1 MVDTDGTQA
10 PEPPKPFSD
19 SLGGTPDNGSGG
31 AAGAGGVA
39 AGGENGHPPQP
50 VGVNREAV
58 QQLATALAAQEAAS
72 GGGTGSG
79 ASGASGS
86 APGSGGSAGAD
97 DEDDE
102 PTAEIPP
109 QRPGVRASA
118 PALLAPIMRRRRP
131 GQGSRTR
138 RPAPQVRKPSA
149 GSAGFVV
156 ALTLMLIFLII
167 AIQFVASFVESVT
180 SIFG

>member
-79 ASGASGS
+79 ASGS
-86 APGSGGSAGAD
+86 APGGSAGAD
-97 DEDDE
+97 EEDDE

-131 GQGSRTR
+131 GQASRTR